1 MIRVLL
7 VLFLLINP
15 IYAQNEL
22 DSLINV
28 LEKEMEK
35 RDFYDQAKEQRIT
48 NLKTLLAEEG
58 ITAKNK
64 FFITNKLIT
73 EYSYYSFNESLKYI
87 NNNIDLAKAI
97 ENDSMLIESNLK
109 LSKILATSGRYI
121 ESIDILN
128 EIDRVSIPQRLI
140 WDYYFNYKRC
150 YSELRYISNI
160 KSINDKY
167 DELYLTYK
175 DSLNSVISNLE
186 KNTDTYLDIIEQNF
200 RDTNQLEEALEINT
214 KRLAMATMSTREYSL
229 ATFYRSIMIWN
240 YNKDK
245 SKQKK
250 YLILS
255 AISDIQGSIKDNAS
269 LTNLAEILF
278 EEGEIEK
285 AHKYINFS
293 LEDAKFYN
301 SRLRFFNFALISPEI
316 SNAFET
322 QIQDQSDKLKNQL
335 LFISALSIVLIIA
348 LTFIFKQYKK
358 IKIGRE
364 KLKTVNFQLKELN
377 HELTVTNKDL
387 KRLYEELSEVDNIK
401 EQYIGTFL
409 NLYSEYID
417 KLDVYRKVVRK
428 HILTN
433 KTNDLLELTKSK
445 QVIET
450 ELKLFYTNFDKSF
463 LHIYPSFIKSVN
475 ALLKPEEQIIIDEGE
490 TLNTEL
496 RVLALIRL
504 GITNSAK
511 ISKILRYSVNTI
523 YNYRVKLRNGA
534 LDRQQFEDLVKKIA

>member
-1 MIRVLL
+1 MIRVFI
-7 VLFLLINP
+7 VFFLFVNT

-22 DSLINV
+22 DSLMNV
-28 LEKEMEK
+28 LEKEMDK
-35 RDFYDQAKEQRIT
+35 RGFYDQAKEQRIA
-48 NLKTLLAEEG
+48 NLKALLVEEG
-58 ITAKNK
+58 IVPKNQY
-64 FFITNKLIT
+64 FITKKLIA
-73 EYSYYSFNESLKYI
+73 EYEYYSFDKTLIYI
-87 NNNIDLAKAI
+87 NNNINIAKAI
-97 ENDSMLIESNLK
+97 KNDSMLLESNLK
-109 LSKILATSGRYI
+109 LAKILATSGRYI
-121 ESIDILN
+121 ESIDILDGL
-128 EIDRVSIPQRLI
+128 DRHLIPNKLFK
-140 WDYYFNYKRC
+140 DYFFNYKKC
-150 YSELRYISNI
+150 YSELRHISNI

-167 DELYLTYK
+167 NELYLAYT
-175 DSLNSVISNLE
+175 DSLNSTISNLK
-186 KNTDTYLDIIEQNF
+186 KNADIYLDIIEQNF

-214 KRLAMATMSTREYSL
+214 KRLATATMSTREYSL
-229 ATFYRSIMIWN
+229 TTFYRSIMIWD

-245 SKQKK
+245 SKQKE

-278 EEGEIEK
+278 EEGDIEK

-322 QIQDQSDKLKNQL
+322 QIQNQSNKLKKQL
-335 LFISALSIVLIIA
+335 IFIGSLSIILVLA
-348 LTFIFKQYKK
+348 LVFIYNQYKK
-358 IKIGRE
+358 INASERNLKTINL
-364 KLKTVNFQLKELN
+364 KLKDLNEELLLKN
-377 HELTVTNKDL
+377 TDL
-387 KRLYEELSEVDNIK
+387 KRIYEELAEVDNIK

-417 KLDVYRKVVRK
+417 KLDVYRKMVRK
-428 HILTN
+428 LTITN

-450 ELKLFYTNFDKSF
+450 ELKLFYSNFDKSF
-463 LHIYPSFIKSVN
+463 LHIYPNFIESVN
-475 ALLKPEEQIIIDEGE
+475 ALLKPEEQIIIDEGQI
-490 TLNTEL
+490 LNTEL

-511 ISKILRYSVNTI
+511 ISKILRYSVN
-523 YNYRVKLRNGA
+523 NHL
-534 LDRQQFEDLVKKIA
+534 